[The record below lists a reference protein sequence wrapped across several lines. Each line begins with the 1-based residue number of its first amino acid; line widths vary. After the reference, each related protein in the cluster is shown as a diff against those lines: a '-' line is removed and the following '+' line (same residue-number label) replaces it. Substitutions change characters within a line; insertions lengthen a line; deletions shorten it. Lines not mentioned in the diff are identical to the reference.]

1 MLVST
6 GGDILEYSISVI
18 HTLGKVLRSH
28 SFDLKGRCF
37 FLKWFSTSKKSRMTR
52 RHLCQQGGAQF
63 VRLLALARGFLH
75 LGLDGAEVWVRVG
88 ASTAA
93 HEAETWDLYY

>member
-1 MLVST
+1 
-6 GGDILEYSISVI
+6 
-18 HTLGKVLRSH
+18 
-28 SFDLKGRCF
+28 
-37 FLKWFSTSKKSRMTR
+37 MTR

-75 LGLDGAEVWVRVG
+75 LGLDGAVVWVRVG

-93 HEAETWDLYY
+93 HEAKTSGLVLLITGWASKPG